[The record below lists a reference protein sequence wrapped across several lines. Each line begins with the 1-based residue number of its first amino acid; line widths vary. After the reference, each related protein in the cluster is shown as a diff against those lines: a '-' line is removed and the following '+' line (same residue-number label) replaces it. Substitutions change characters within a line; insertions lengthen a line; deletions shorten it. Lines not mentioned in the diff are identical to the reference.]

1 MASASLEDLR
11 IDEALWSAGT
21 AERKHEWRLAISEIV
36 QEGSFDLPDGLPPG
50 AIRGEVL
57 LRPGRVVLELRS
69 EGGPPTSH
77 EVPLTELEPL
87 IEEYMQTIREMSKLG
102 VSANSPRLEALDIA
116 KRLTHDEAG
125 ELIVRHLARLRPD
138 HATARRVFT
147 LLVTLFHDTTKLA
160 APPHRV
166 MY

>member
-11 IDEALWSAGT
+11 IDEATWSAGSP
-21 AERKHEWRLAISEIV
+21 ERRHEWRLAINEIV
-36 QEGSFDLPDGLPPG
+36 QEGSFEVADAEAAKGLSG
-50 AIRGEVL
+50 TVKLA
-57 LRPGRVVLELRS
+57 PGRVVFDLRS
-69 EGGPPTSH
+69 AAGPLAIH
-77 EVPLTELEPL
+77 ELPLPEIVPL
-87 IEEYMQTIREMSKLG
+87 IDDYMQTIREMSKLDVG
-102 VSANSPRLEALDIA
+102 SNSPRLEALDIA

-125 ELIVRHLARLRPD
+125 EVIITRMPILRPD

-166 MY
+166 LY